1 MPLRDAYGHLA
12 RRPARG
18 AGGVKEGAM
27 TQFSIDRRSLFKGA
41 GALIVSIGIPGAV
54 ATAEI
59 GSTVKPPLSP
69 DRLDSWLAV
78 KADGDVVAYFGKM
91 DMGQGVDVA
100 IAQIVA
106 DELDVPFE
114 RVSIVMGDTAWTVNQ
129 GGASGSTGIQKGGIP
144 LRNAAAEARR
154 MLVELASQRLGV
166 PAERLEV
173 TDGVVIVT
181 GDPARK
187 LSYGEL
193 IGGRYFDLPMTW
205 NGKIGNDLLAEGQA
219 KPKPPSAY
227 KIVGQSPPRFDVPAK
242 VFGKLDY
249 VTDIKVPGMLHGR
262 MIRPLVAGALPV
274 AVDDGS
280 VRDLPG
286 VRVIR
291 DKGFIGIVTEREWDA
306 VQAAERLHVT
316 WSEAV
321 PPFPEMAALYD
332 HIRQASV
339 VKREVQVAT
348 GEIDP
353 AFASAARIVEAEYEW
368 PFQSHASMGP
378 ACAVVDAQADGAT
391 LWTGSQKPHFARDGV
406 ARALGLP
413 QDKVHG
419 IWVPGPGSYGRNDA
433 GDAGIDAALLSKAV
447 GRPVRVQGMR
457 YEGHGWDP
465 KGPASIHRARAALDK
480 DGLVIGYVL
489 ESKGFSRID
498 IDTNESDPSYSLAGQ
513 LMGLPLKSLQG
524 FGVPTESYGFAN
536 KQLAWETIAPLLER
550 ASPLRTAHLRD
561 PVGPQIQFAS
571 ESFIDEIAAAIGADP
586 VAFRLRYL
594 KAPRDIAVVKA
605 AAERAQWDP
614 RPSPRPDRSGDTL
627 SGRGIAYAQRS
638 GAVVAIVAEVEI
650 DRRSGKVWARKFTV
664 AHDCGLIVN
673 PDGLRR
679 CIEGNVVQGTSR
691 ALSEEVAFDRAKVT
705 STDWLSYPILD
716 ITEAPEA
723 VDIVLINRPELPPA
737 GAGESSI
744 RPVAAA
750 LANAVFDA
758 TGVRLR
764 RAPLTP
770 QQLKPALA

>member
-1 MPLRDAYGHLA
+1 MPHSTNTSVK
-12 RRPARG
+12 RPSSSA
-18 AGGVKEGAM
+18 KC
-27 TQFSIDRRSLFKGA
+27 RS
-41 GALIVSIGIPGAV
+41 
-54 ATAEI
+54 
-59 GSTVKPPLSP
+59 
-69 DRLDSWLAV
+69 
-78 KADGDVVAYFGKM
+78 
-91 DMGQGVDVA
+91 
-100 IAQIVA
+100 
-106 DELDVPFE
+106 
-114 RVSIVMGDTAWTVNQ
+114 
-129 GGASGSTGIQKGGIP
+129 
-144 LRNAAAEARR
+144 
-154 MLVELASQRLGV
+154 RLGKS
-166 PAERLEV
+166 
-173 TDGVVIVT
+173 T
-181 GDPARK
+181 
-187 LSYGEL
+187 
-193 IGGRYFDLPMTW
+193 
-205 NGKIGNDLLAEGQA
+205 
-219 KPKPPSAY
+219 
-227 KIVGQSPPRFDVPAK
+227 
-242 VFGKLDY
+242 
-249 VTDIKVPGMLHGR
+249 
-262 MIRPLVAGALPV
+262 
-274 AVDDGS
+274 
-280 VRDLPG
+280 
-286 VRVIR
+286 
-291 DKGFIGIVTEREWDA
+291 
-306 VQAAERLHVT
+306 
-316 WSEAV
+316 
-321 PPFPEMAALYD
+321 
-332 HIRQASV
+332 
-339 VKREVQVAT
+339 
-348 GEIDP
+348 P
-353 AFASAARIVEAEYEW
+353 AFAGAARVVEAEYEW

-378 ACAVVDAQADGAT
+378 ACAVVDARADGAT

-480 DGLVIGYVL
+480 DGAVIGYVF

-498 IDTNESDPSYSLAGQ
+498 IDTNESDPAYSLAGQ
-513 LMGLPLKSLQG
+513 LMGLPLKPLQG
-524 FGVPTESYGFAN
+524 FGVPAESYGFAN
-536 KQLAWETIAPLLER
+536 KRLAWETIAPLLDR

-605 AAERAQWDP
+605 AAERAEWEP
-614 RPSPRPDRSGDTL
+614 RPSPRPDRNGDTL
-627 SGRGIAYAQRS
+627 TGRGIAYAQRS

-650 DRRSGKVWARKFTV
+650 DRHTGKVWARKFTV
-664 AHDCGLIVN
+664 AHDCGLIIN

-705 STDWLSYPILD
+705 SIDWRSYPILD

-750 LANAVFDA
+750 IANAVFDA

-764 RAPLTP
+764 RAPADPGAAQAGAGVTLDRAIGFRRMRSS
-770 QQLKPALA
+770 PALTGDRWRMPISRLRQPASSYSWAKPRRARAQPYLRQTGGRGSQPVTPIERSCQASAACDPSRSLSLAFGTALPAPKPSFRARRAPGRSPRLIHL

>member
-1 MPLRDAYGHLA
+1 
-12 RRPARG
+12 
-18 AGGVKEGAM
+18 M

-114 RVSIVMGDTAWTVNQ
+114 RVNVVMGDTAWTVNQ

-193 IGGRYFDLPMTW
+193 IGGRYFDLLMTW

-227 KIVGQSPPRFDVPAK
+227 KIVGRSPPRFDVPAK

-280 VRDLPG
+280 VHHLPG

-332 HIRQASV
+332 HIRQVSV

-691 ALSEEVAFDRAKVT
+691 ALSEEVAFDRARVT

-764 RAPLTP
+764 RAPLSP

>member
-1 MPLRDAYGHLA
+1 MTV
-12 RRPARG
+12 PA
-18 AGGVKEGAM
+18 
-27 TQFSIDRRSLFKGA
+27 IDRRSIFKGV
-41 GALIVSIGIPGAV
+41 GALVVSFAIPGTL
-54 ATAEI
+54 TAAE
-59 GSTVKPPLSP
+59 GGNAVKPPLAP
-69 DRLDSWLAV
+69 DQLDSWLAI
-78 KADGDVVAYFGKM
+78 KSDGDVVAYFGKM

-106 DELDVPFE
+106 EELDVSHA
-114 RVSIVMGDTAWTVNQ
+114 RVGVVMGDTAWTVNQ
-129 GGASGSTGIQKGGIP
+129 GGASGSTGVQKGGIA

-154 MLVELASQRLGV
+154 MLVEMASARLAV
-166 PAERLEV
+166 PADRLEV
-173 TDGVVIVT
+173 TDGVVAVSA
-181 GDPARK
+181 DPARK
-187 LSYGEL
+187 ISYGEL
-193 IGGRYFDLPMTW
+193 IGGRYFDLPIKW
-205 NGKIGNDLLAEGQA
+205 NGKLGNDLVAEGQA

-242 VFGKLDY
+242 VFGQLDY
-249 VTDIKVPGMLHGR
+249 VTDVKVPGMLHGR
-262 MIRPLVAGALPV
+262 MLRPPVAGALPIT
-274 AVDDGS
+274 VDEGS
-280 VRDLPG
+280 VHDIPG
-286 VRVIR
+286 VRIVR
-291 DKGFIGIVTEREWDA
+291 DKGFLGVVAEREWDA
-306 VQAAERLHVT
+306 VQAAERLKVT

-332 HIRQASV
+332 HIRAAPV
-339 VKREVQVAT
+339 VKREVPVAT
-348 GEIDP
+348 GDIDS
-353 AFASAARIVEAEYEW
+353 AFAGAARVIEAEYEW

-378 ACAVVDAQADGAT
+378 ACAVVDARPDGAT

-406 ARALGLP
+406 ARVLGLS

-447 GRPVRVQGMR
+447 RRPVRVQGMR

-465 KGPASIHRARAALDK
+465 KGPASIHRVRAALDL
-480 DGLVIGYVL
+480 DSAVVGYVF
-489 ESKGFSRID
+489 ESKGFSRVD
-498 IDTNESDPSYSLAGQ
+498 IDTNESDPAYSLAGQ

-524 FGVPTESYGFAN
+524 FGVPAESYGFTN
-536 KQLAWETIAPLLER
+536 KRLAWETIAPLLDR

-594 KAPRDIAVVKA
+594 KEPRDIAIVKA
-605 AAERAQWDP
+605 AAERAGWEP
-614 RPSPRPDRSGDTL
+614 RPSPRPDRTGDTL
-627 SGRGIAYAQRS
+627 VGRGIAYAQRS

-664 AHDCGLIVN
+664 AHDCGLIIN
-673 PDGLRR
+673 PDGLRQ

-691 ALSEEVAFDRAKVT
+691 ALSEEVGFDRAKVT
-705 STDWLSYPILD
+705 SIDWLSYPILD

-744 RPVAAA
+744 RPVTAA

-764 RAPLTP
+764 RVPLTP
-770 QQLKPALA
+770 GRLKPELA